1 MTICKNKALSM
12 VREEVGKWEFPYLTF
27 EARSDS
33 STWTIVIDAKR
44 GDAVVWKYHIATEL
58 AELAADV
65 ELSYVIREALRSAV
79 VGWALSHLRK
89 VGLQS

>member
-27 EARSDS
+27 EARSNS
-33 STWTIVIDAKR
+33 STWTIVIEAKR
-44 GDAVVWKYHIATEL
+44 GDAIVWLYHISNEL
-58 AELAADV
+58 VADV
-65 ELSYVIREALRSAV
+65 ELNYISYIIREALRSAV
-79 VGWALSHLRK
+79 ADWALSHLRK

>member
-12 VREEVGKWEFPYLTF
+12 LREEVGKWEFPYLTF
-27 EARSDS
+27 EARSNS
-33 STWTIVIDAKR
+33 STWTVVIDAKR

-58 AELAADV
+58 VADDIV
-65 ELSYVIREALRSAV
+65 DLDDMVREALRSAV